1 MTRPLI
7 LFRLEGTSK
16 SFGEVDALG
25 PLNLEIRDGEWLGV
39 FGRNGSGKTTL
50 LRILVGL
57 SRPTTGS
64 IAIGDRQ
71 EPGPEDWRV
80 FRRSLGFMPE
90 RVALFDNL
98 TGESTLRYFA
108 RLKGVDPSQVTPLL
122 ERVGLREAAKR
133 KTSGYS
139 KGMMQRLNL
148 AQALLGDPK
157 VLVLDEPIEG
167 LDAHGVRDFF
177 ELLKE
182 VKGRTVVF
190 SSHRLPRISRVLD
203 RICVLSGGKMK
214 ALGTEDELYE
224 ELDLP
229 LRVVI
234 RPMKNAAERLAAAV
248 KDLGSA
254 SLVSQ
259 NGRIVVSVRQR
270 DKLRFLSVLHSLGSE
285 VHDVRIEEPSL
296 EEVLLE
302 TS

>member
-1 MTRPLI
+1 M
-7 LFRLEGTSK
+7 FRLEGASK

-25 PLNLEIRDGEWLGV
+25 PIDLEIREGEWLGV

-57 SRPTTGS
+57 SRLTTGT
-64 IAIGDRQ
+64 IAIRDQR
-71 EPGPEDWRV
+71 EPGPEDWRA

-108 RLKGVDPSQVTPLL
+108 RLKGVDPTEVTPLL
-122 ERVGLREAAKR
+122 ERVGLRDAAKR

-139 KGMMQRLNL
+139 KGMRQRLNL

-157 VLVLDEPIEG
+157 VLILDEPIEG

-190 SSHRLPRISRVLD
+190 SSHRLPLISRVVD
-203 RICVLSGGKMK
+203 RICILSGGKVK
-214 ALGTEDELYE
+214 ALGTEEELYE
-224 ELDLP
+224 KVDLP
-229 LRVVI
+229 VRVVI
-234 RPMKNAAERLAAAV
+234 RPTKDAAERLAAAV
-248 KDLGSA
+248 KKMDSA
-254 SLVSQ
+254 SLVSE
-259 NGRIVVSVRQR
+259 NGRLIVSVRQK
-270 DKLRFLSVLHSLGSE
+270 DKLRFLSALHSLGP
-285 VHDVRIEEPSL
+285 DMRDLRIEEPTL

>member
-1 MTRPLI
+1 M
-7 LFRLEGTSK
+7 FRLEGASK

-25 PLNLEIRDGEWLGV
+25 PTDLEIREGEWLGV

-57 SRPTTGS
+57 SRLTTGT
-64 IAIGDRQ
+64 IAIREQ
-71 EPGPEDWRV
+71 REPGPEDWRA

-108 RLKGVDPSQVTPLL
+108 RLKGVDPSEVTPLL
-122 ERVGLREAAKR
+122 EHVGLRDAAKR

-139 KGMMQRLNL
+139 KGMRQRLNL

-157 VLVLDEPIEG
+157 VLILDEPIEG

-190 SSHRLPRISRVLD
+190 SSHRLPLISRVVD
-203 RICVLSGGKMK
+203 RICILSGGKVK
-214 ALGTEDELYE
+214 ALGTEEELYE
-224 ELDLP
+224 KVDLP
-229 LRVVI
+229 VRVVI
-234 RPMKNAAERLAAAV
+234 RPTKDAAERLAAAV
-248 KDLGSA
+248 KKMDSA
-254 SLVSQ
+254 SLVSE
-259 NGRIVVSVRQR
+259 NGRLVVSVRQK
-270 DKLRFLSVLHSLGSE
+270 DKLRFLSALHSLDSDMHGLR
-285 VHDVRIEEPSL
+285 DVRIEEPTL